1 MHAYDATHFEF
12 AGNHAPCLE
21 DFIFQHSPHAGEL
34 IGNRDLR
41 QEEGSVES
49 RCTTAPSARSTSRS
63 NDPLRMASAHISK
76 IARLWPCCM
85 VAASLWDCCR
95 QQPFGQ
101 QPELEVVFTWHVQQH
116 EAQHEKMLW

>member
-1 MHAYDATHFEF
+1 MCVQKWIGGLGGMHAYDATHFEF

-49 RCTTAPSARSTSRS
+49 RCTTALPLGKKHLKIQRSTEDGQR
-63 NDPLRMASAHISK
+63 AHQQDCS
-76 IARLWPCCM
+76 C
-85 VAASLWDCCR
+85 VALLHGGC
-95 QQPFGQ
+95 FLVG
-101 QPELEVVFTWHVQQH
+101 L
-116 EAQHEKMLW
+116 L